1 MPYFYIEANATP
13 MGEYKAPSKMQA
25 LDAYAIDAGYNDYHD
40 MLCQLN
46 PESPVDHGGDEMCL
60 EIDTKALIAAVEQKT
75 GLACCQPSFDGAVII
90 LNGDVW
96 ETWELF
102 AEENGLLI
110 QDILN

>member
-25 LDAYAIDAGYNDYHD
+25 LHAYAIDAGYNDYHD
-40 MLCQLN
+40 MLCQLS
-46 PESPVDHGGDEMCL
+46 PSSPVEYGGEEWVR
-60 EIDTKALIAAVEQKT
+60 EIDTKALTAAVEQKT

-90 LNGDVW
+90 MSGDVW

-102 AEENGLLI
+102 AESNGFLLR
-110 QDILN
+110 DFLN